1 MAAFSMACNWRLSP
15 EKERPTNVAPREI
28 ANSQVSIGGS
38 SFPATA
44 TSSRELL
51 LQADTLAEEVR
62 QEQGHDSTYRL
73 RERPDTS

>member
-1 MAAFSMACNWRLSP
+1 MSLDAMGSRTPL
-15 EKERPTNVAPREI
+15 PT
-28 ANSQVSIGGS
+28 SLQVSIGGS

-73 RERPDTS
+73 RERPDAS